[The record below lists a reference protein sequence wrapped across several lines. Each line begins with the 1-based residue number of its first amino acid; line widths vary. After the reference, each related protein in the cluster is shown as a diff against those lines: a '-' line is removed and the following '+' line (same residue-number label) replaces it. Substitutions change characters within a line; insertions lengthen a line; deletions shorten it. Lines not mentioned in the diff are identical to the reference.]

1 MENILQGKGFQR
13 EHLLLLAGK
22 LNVPVGDKTPSAK
35 VFERIFDA
43 KILPLLDQL
52 TFVFD
57 HPTAITPL
65 AKLKPGSQGLVERFE
80 CFGGHEELANAYTEL
95 NDPQDQRERL
105 QEQARQRREEGDEE
119 TEILDEDFVEAMECG
134 MPPMGGIG
142 VGIDRLVML
151 LTGQPSIRDVIL
163 FPTLKPEGAP

>member
-1 MENILQGKGFQR
+1 
-13 EHLLLLAGK
+13 LALAQK
-22 LNVPVGDKTPSAK
+22 LGVPAGEKTPGAK
-35 VFERIFDA
+35 VFERIFDE

-80 CFGGHEELANAYTEL
+80 CFAAGQEYSNAYTEL

-119 TEILDEDFVEAMECG
+119 ADVLDEDFVEAMECG

-163 FPTLKPEGAP
+163 FPTLKPEGTP